1 VKRHEVAAL
10 GRDLVI
16 EVKNLIAIGHAGESV
31 LLELMNRGVRIRGCG
46 IFTKFV

>member
-1 VKRHEVAAL
+1 MKRHEVAAL

-16 EVKNLIAIGHAGESV
+16 EVKNLIDFSQAGENV
-31 LLELMNRGVRIRGCG
+31 LLELMNRGVRIRCCG